1 MANSKIVCIFAP
13 SNKKG
18 KIQTIFVMD
27 IEKVIS
33 ELEER
38 KLHHGLDCVEIT
50 EEDAE
55 LVIERVNGG
64 MYLEDAVNEV
74 LEAIKEC
81 LC

>member
-1 MANSKIVCIFAP
+1 MASSKKVCIFAP
-13 SNKKG
+13 SNKKERY
-18 KIQTIFVMD
+18 KLFIMD

-64 MYLEDAVNEV
+64 MYLEDAVDEV
-74 LEAIKEC
+74 LEGIKEC